1 MKKIFMTVLI
11 AAALV
16 ACNNK
21 AKNAEQAEETAVQT
35 ESATGTESGGVEG
48 SAEGAEG
55 TIKAGGATAAPQTT
69 AKAPV
74 NDPQVTAKM
83 HEEAKA
89 KCKYVPTGDIEK
101 DAQAMVDKQLDLATK
116 SAEGKDVKEEN
127 MEATGML
134 LKLGEY
140 YSQKNQQDEF
150 QKVLSQKLAEGIKKL
165 KMEKLGS

>member
-16 ACNNK
+16 ACNDK
-21 AKNAEQAEETAVQT
+21 AKNAEQAEETAVKT
-35 ESATGTESGGVEG
+35 ENTAGTEKVGDD
-48 SAEGAEG
+48 GAAAG
-55 TIKAGGATAAPQTT
+55 TVQAGGNAAAAPQ
-69 AKAPV
+69 AAPKAPV